1 MSTKLARIAEIAS
14 ERPEEKFTTLAHL
27 LDEEM
32 LKQCHA
38 ELKKGK
44 ALGIDHVSK
53 EEYEVNLDTN
63 IADLVARLKRKAYRP
78 QPVRR
83 TYIPKPGTNQKRPL
97 GIPAYED
104 KIVQAGLSKILNA
117 IYEADFL
124 DCSWGFRPNRSC
136 HDALKVLNLII
147 ETKKVNYIVDADI
160 KGFFDNVDH
169 EWLMKFLGHRLN
181 DPSIHRLIRRIL
193 KVGYMEEGRKY
204 KAENGTPQ
212 GGVISPIL
220 ANVYL
225 HYVLDLWFQK
235 IIKAKSKG
243 EAYLVRSA
251 DDFVCCFQYKEDAE
265 NFYHELQARLGKFN
279 LSIATEKTKIIE
291 FGRFAAESR
300 DKKGKGKPDTFDFLG
315 FTHYCSKSEAGK
327 FRVKRKTSR
336 KKFKAK
342 LAKMKEWIKGSRT
355 TLVWE
360 LVDKLREKLLG
371 HYQYYGIT
379 DNIRMLSNY
388 QYEVNRLLYKWLNR
402 RSQRKSFTWEKFN
415 LFLRKCKLPRPK
427 IYVNIYEFKL
437 RHSYIKLMMS

>member
-1 MSTKLARIAEIAS
+1 MSTKLARIAKIAS
-14 ERPEEKFTTLAHL
+14 ERPEERFTTLAHL

-44 ALGIDHVSK
+44 ALGIDHISK
-53 EEYEVNLDTN
+53 EEYEANLDTN

-83 TYIPKPGTNQKRPL
+83 TYIPKAGTDQKRPL

-136 HDALKVLNLII
+136 HDALKMLNFII
-147 ETKKVNYIVDADI
+147 ETKKVHYLVDADI

-169 EWLMKFLGHRLN
+169 EWLMKFLGHRIN
-181 DPSIHRLIRRIL
+181 DPSIDRLIRRIL

-204 KAENGTPQ
+204 KSESGTPQ

-235 IIKAKSKG
+235 IVKVKSKG

-265 NFYHELQARLGKFN
+265 NFYHELQSRLGKFN

-291 FGRFAAESR
+291 FGRFAAENR
-300 DKKGKGKPDTFDFLG
+300 DKEGKGKPDTFDFLG

-379 DNIRMLSNY
+379 DNIRMLGNY

-415 LFLRKCKLPRPK
+415 LFLRKCNFPRPK

>member
-1 MSTKLARIAEIAS
+1 MSTKLARIAEIAR

-53 EEYEVNLDTN
+53 EEYETNLDAN

-83 TYIPKPGTNQKRPL
+83 TYIPKAGTDQKRPL

-136 HDALKVLNLII
+136 HDALKVLNYII
-147 ETKKVNYIVDADI
+147 ETKKVSYIVDADI

-169 EWLMKFLGHRLN
+169 EWLMKFLGHRIN

-204 KAENGTPQ
+204 KTESGTPQ

-235 IIKAKSKG
+235 IIKVKSRG

-265 NFYHELQARLGKFN
+265 NFYHELQVRLGKFN

-291 FGRFAAESR
+291 FGRFAAENR
-300 DKKGKGKPDTFDFLG
+300 AKKGKGKPDTFDFLG
-315 FTHYCSKSEAGK
+315 FTHYCSKSKAGK

-355 TLVWE
+355 TSVWE

-388 QYEVNRLLYKWLNR
+388 QYEVNRLLFKWLNR

-415 LFLRKCKLPRPK
+415 LFLRKCKFPRPK

-437 RHSYIKLMMS
+437 RHSYIKLIMS

>member
-1 MSTKLARIAEIAS
+1 MSTKLARIAEIAR
-14 ERPEEKFTTLAHL
+14 ERPEERFTTLAHL

-38 ELKKGK
+38 ELKRGK

-53 EEYEVNLDTN
+53 EEYEANLETN

-83 TYIPKPGTNQKRPL
+83 AYIPKPGTDQKRPL

-136 HDALKVLNLII
+136 HDALKVLNFII
-147 ETKKVNYIVDADI
+147 ETKKVNYVVDADI
-160 KGFFDNVDH
+160 KSFFENVDH
-169 EWLMKFLGHRLN
+169 EWLMKFLGHRIN

-235 IIKAKSKG
+235 VIKVKSRG
-243 EAYLVRSA
+243 DAYLIRSA
-251 DDFVCCFQYKEDAE
+251 DDFVCCFQYKEEAE
-265 NFYHELQARLGKFN
+265 SFYRELQARLERFN
-279 LSIATEKTKIIE
+279 LSIATGKTKIIE
-291 FGRFAAESR
+291 FGRFATENR

-315 FTHYCSKSEAGK
+315 FTHYCSNSEAGK

-342 LAKMKEWIKGSRT
+342 LAKMKEWIRGSRT

-371 HYQYYGIT
+371 HYQYYGVT
-379 DNIRMLSNY
+379 DNIRMLIRY

-415 LFLRKCKLPRPK
+415 LFLKKCKFPRPK
-427 IYVNIYEFKL
+427 INVNIYEFKL
-437 RHSYIKLMMS
+437 RYSYIKSMMS

>member
-1 MSTKLARIAEIAS
+1 VSFALFALLIGVSATAAASFTFQVDYVSGAFKLEQANVSGNA
-14 ERPEEKFTTLAHL
+14 F
-27 LDEEM
+27 
-32 LKQCHA
+32 
-38 ELKKGK
+38 
-44 ALGIDHVSK
+44 GIDYVLGRQKASFCPGQ
-53 EEYEVNLDTN
+53 LDS
-63 IADLVARLKRKAYRP
+63 LVLSDAGAFNGLTLQKDFYLGGFAFRLTDVYALNG
-78 QPVRR
+78 
-83 TYIPKPGTNQKRPL
+83 PG
-97 GIPAYED
+97 E
-104 KIVQAGLSKILNA
+104 
-117 IYEADFL
+117 
-124 DCSWGFRPNRSC
+124 
-136 HDALKVLNLII
+136 
-147 ETKKVNYIVDADI
+147 
-160 KGFFDNVDH
+160 
-169 EWLMKFLGHRLN
+169 KFLGHRIN

-204 KAENGTPQ
+204 RAENGTPQ

-225 HYVLDLWFQK
+225 HYVLDLWFEK
-235 IIKAKSKG
+235 VIKLKSKG

-251 DDFVCCFQYKEDAE
+251 DDFVCCFQYKEEAE
-265 NFYHELQARLGKFN
+265 SFYHELQARLEKFN

-291 FGRFAAESR
+291 FGRFATENR
-300 DKKGKGKPDTFDFLG
+300 DRKGKGKPDTFDFLG

-342 LAKMKEWIKGSRT
+342 LAKMKEWIRGSRT

-379 DNIRMLSNY
+379 DNIRMLIRY

-415 LFLRKCKLPRPK
+415 LFLKKCKFPRPK
-427 IYVNIYEFKL
+427 INVNIYEFKL
-437 RHSYIKLMMS
+437 RYSYIKLMMS